1 MIEQSSVNEVLAR
14 ADIVEIIGQAVRLK
28 KRGSNYVANCPFH
41 NEKTPSFSVSAS
53 KGLYKCFGCGR
64 GGNVVSFVQEYEK
77 LSFAESIHWLADF
90 YKIEI
95 EETERSPEQIQSVQT
110 EESLRILNED
120 AAKFFQETLL
130 NSEEGQTIG
139 LSYFKQRGIRT
150 ETIEH
155 FRLGYDPE
163 EGTSFFNA
171 ARTKGYEAEILIK
184 SGLVKEREGRF
195 LDNYRGRIIFPIQS
209 NTGRVLGFGARI
221 LKTNDRAPKYINTP
235 ENELYVKS
243 RVLYGLY
250 QARQRISKLDECL
263 LVEGYLDVIS
273 LHQAGITNAVASSG
287 TSLTEDQ
294 LRAIGHLTKNLTILY
309 DADAAGIKAAL
320 RGMDMALSQGFQVYL
335 SLLPT
340 GEDPDSY
347 VQKNGRAGFEEYIAQ
362 HKQDFIGFRLELG
375 LKEAGT
381 DPVKKNKLVNEIA
394 ESLALINK
402 PENFTLRQ
410 HYTHQASVALD
421 VEEAGLITLVNKYL
435 QDQLDAKIRTRRSTT
450 QEPESEPKITENT
463 ATEQAK
469 APAATND
476 ERQEWALLKVLIESG
491 HLAYSETETVAA
503 LLHNRVDPALIKTDL
518 AREMF
523 DLYFAEIGIAK
534 VETDVKRAQNFFIHH
549 PNQDIRQKTA
559 SLLHS
564 GQEVSANWK
573 KMFGIGTMTERE
585 EIDIRPES
593 KLKAEMFGLA
603 PTDSTVAYISETNS
617 TLSYFEIKKLRNM
630 QDLLREQLK
639 LEADADRIGKLF
651 SLYKQLKK
659 EEQTILETSKTVI
672 FKS

>member
-1 MIEQSSVNEVLAR
+1 
-14 ADIVEIIGQAVRLK
+14 
-28 KRGSNYVANCPFH
+28 
-41 NEKTPSFSVSAS
+41 
-53 KGLYKCFGCGR
+53 
-64 GGNVVSFVQEYEK
+64 
-77 LSFAESIHWLADF
+77 
-90 YKIEI
+90 
-95 EETERSPEQIQSVQT
+95 
-110 EESLRILNED
+110 
-120 AAKFFQETLL
+120 
-130 NSEEGQTIG
+130 
-139 LSYFKQRGIRT
+139 
-150 ETIEH
+150 
-155 FRLGYDPE
+155 
-163 EGTSFFNA
+163 
-171 ARTKGYEAEILIK
+171 
-184 SGLVKEREGRF
+184 
-195 LDNYRGRIIFPIQS
+195 
-209 NTGRVLGFGARI
+209 
-221 LKTNDRAPKYINTP
+221 
-235 ENELYVKS
+235 
-243 RVLYGLY
+243 
-250 QARQRISKLDECL
+250 
-263 LVEGYLDVIS
+263 
-273 LHQAGITNAVASSG
+273 
-287 TSLTEDQ
+287 
-294 LRAIGHLTKNLTILY
+294 
-309 DADAAGIKAAL
+309 
-320 RGMDMALSQGFQVYL
+320 
-335 SLLPT
+335 
-340 GEDPDSY
+340 
-347 VQKNGRAGFEEYIAQ
+347 
-362 HKQDFIGFRLELG
+362 
-375 LKEAGT
+375 
-381 DPVKKNKLVNEIA
+381 
-394 ESLALINK
+394 
-402 PENFTLRQ
+402 
-410 HYTHQASVALD
+410 